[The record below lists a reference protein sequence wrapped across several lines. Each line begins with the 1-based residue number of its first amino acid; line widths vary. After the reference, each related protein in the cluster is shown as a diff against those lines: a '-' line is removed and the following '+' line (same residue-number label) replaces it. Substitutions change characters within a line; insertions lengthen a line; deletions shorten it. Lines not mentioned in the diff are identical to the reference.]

1 MCFQNIQ
8 IWVVIKNFLGPIL
21 QASIGLLIT
30 KAKAKYFE
38 SNFQTTLKKSKFEA
52 KIYAS
57 AVHPS
62 PHVRLY
68 NWVFEIGFYSHKKS
82 DFFLKKNIGF
92 FPIKKIG
99 FFPSKKIGFF
109 SSKKIGFFPSKKI
122 GFFSYKKIGFF
133 SSKKIEFSQSDFQNP
148 IVRSHIQQP
157 KIELQRSPN
166 YSQCIKLNLRGL
178 NRHPDS
184 KIDSQ
189 ISKKM
194 HKIYLRYPRII

>member
-30 KAKAKYFE
+30 KAEAKYFE

-68 NWVFEIGFYSHKKS
+68 NWVFEIGFYSPKKS

-99 FFPSKKIGFF
+99 FFPS
-109 SSKKIGFFPSKKI
+109 
-122 GFFSYKKIGFF
+122 KKIGFF

-194 HKIYLRYPRII
+194 HKIYFWYSRII